1 MASLLEE
8 ICRENHLL
16 NTCSEIGADPELDE
30 FMVLIFFLCF
40 NLAFQ
45 TYYNVCLIWLPR
57 NNSKKRKL
65 GIWLLFPFFLLKF
78 SVLLVA
84 KVHVTYCSLLLLK
97 ESYCEAL
104 HRYKEELSKPFDEA
118 TTFLSSIEL
127 QLSNL
132 CKGTLTRNFD
142 YRSGTIFLNYIFETF
157 LNSESYN
164 FLYGFAPSSYCQK
177 LINGSYCFVL
187 VC

>member
-1 MASLLEE
+1 MKGWSSTRNGFSFWRNLQ
-8 ICRENHLL
+8 RK
-16 NTCSEIGADPELDE
+16 P
-30 FMVLIFFLCF
+30 LIKNLQWDRSWSRTWWIHGTYLFLCF
-40 NLAFQ
+40 NFAFY

-65 GIWLLFPFFLLKF
+65 GIWLLFPFFLFKF
-78 SVLLVA
+78 SVLLVT

-132 CKGTLTRNFD
+132 CKGTLTRNLD
-142 YRSGTIFLNYIFETF
+142 YRSGMGFLFYFFETF

-164 FLYGFAPSSYCQK
+164 FLSGFAPSSHC
-177 LINGSYCFVL
+177 
-187 VC
+187 